1 MMIWNSIKMR
11 KRGDAD
17 VKSRFVLKSVKR
29 KENRMKKKQ
38 RSEFARAGYSGKAK
52 ETQKIKIR
60 DSDIV
65 KKNIRR
71 VNYHKKQPK

>member
-1 MMIWNSIKMR
+1 MMIWTFIKMR

-17 VKSRFVLKSVKR
+17 VKIRFVQKNTER

-38 RSEFARAGYSGKAK
+38 RPEFARAGYSDKAK

-60 DSDIV
+60 DSDLV

>member
-1 MMIWNSIKMR
+1 
-11 KRGDAD
+11 
-17 VKSRFVLKSVKR
+17 
-29 KENRMKKKQ
+29 MKKKQ
-38 RSEFARAGYSGKAK
+38 RPEFSRAGYSDKAK

-60 DSDIV
+60 DSDLV